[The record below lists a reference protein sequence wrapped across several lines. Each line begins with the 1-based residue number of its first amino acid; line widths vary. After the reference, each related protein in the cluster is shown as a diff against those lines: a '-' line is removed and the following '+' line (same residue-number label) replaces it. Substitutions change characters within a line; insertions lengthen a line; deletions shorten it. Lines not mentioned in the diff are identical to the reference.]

1 MWHLLVK
8 AFLSIWGWNQFLQH
22 LFWLLPFQGQALAFV
37 RIAGQLLPVSY
48 CQWKHWIMVRVMKQG
63 RKGCNWP
70 CTARQPPVLKT
81 FLGGTEWLSGR
92 KKTYQKGWVDN
103 SSATIS
109 VFLPDQP
116 AGCSTSFQVL
126 FWRENIILSYCCKIY
141 LHRLVK

>member
-1 MWHLLVK
+1 MK
-8 AFLSIWGWNQFLQH
+8 AFVSIWGWNQFLQH

-103 SSATIS
+103 SSATITLLVCFCQANQQDVQQ
-109 VFLPDQP
+109 VFK
-116 AGCSTSFQVL
+116 SYSEEKISFSATAVR
-126 FWRENIILSYCCKIY
+126 FIY
-141 LHRLVK
+141 TV